1 MSQQLDL
8 KAKGLFTNPNPI
20 GGVPPGSLE
29 VAKNVVIDQD
39 NVITNRR
46 GFKHFGTELSLGS
59 DSINSLH
66 NFKSRLLVHYAT
78 TLAYDSNGSGSW
90 ANYSGSFA
98 PPSGESKIKS
108 VQASG
113 NFYFTTDSGIA
124 KTDALTTSPTAA
136 GIPKALGGTA
146 TLGSSGSG
154 YLTNGNQAGY
164 RIVWGKEDANGNLL
178 LGAPSERIVI
188 ANATSNPET
197 VTLVFNI
204 PSVVTTSYFYQIY
217 RTGLS
222 GGATIV
228 PNDEMQLVAEK
239 FPTSS
244 EITAKSISYVDN
256 TSDSLRGATL
266 YTSPSQEGIAQSNEP
281 PPLAKDL
288 TSFKGHV
295 FYFNTTSKQ
304 RLSFTII
311 AVNSGNLGYYAGV
324 TVSSVSGSNIVVS
337 SADNLAIGQLVTA
350 ASGIALP
357 AGTTVT
363 NIVGT
368 TVTLSA
374 AVSSGASGS
383 ANFHDRVTVA
393 GTDYYASSAN
403 NVSSNYFGIPTGGT
417 LSENIED
424 AARNLIKVINESS
437 SNTTVYAYYLSS
449 IDDLPGK
456 VLIEER
462 SIGGGA
468 FYGTS
473 SKGSSISPEWSNT
486 GTSTASSNDVSQNR
500 VYISKNQQPESVP
513 TLNYI
518 DLGSADKNILR
529 GIALRDSVFVFKED
543 GIFRITG
550 EGLGSFQAAM
560 FDNTAVLKVKE
571 SASELNNQIFC
582 FSDQGV
588 VAVSD
593 AGVQV
598 LSRPIETDLK
608 KLQSTNYPNFGS
620 ASFGVGYESERKYI
634 FYTVSG
640 TSDTKATQ
648 AYIYNVF
655 TDSWTTWT
663 GTRTCGIV
671 NSADDKL
678 YLGSGDTGNKYVY
691 QERKGYDI
699 FDNAE
704 EEYSVT
710 ITDATLA
717 DKQVS
722 VNSISDLVV
731 GQTLA
736 QSSSKKAK
744 ITALGGTTVTVDRD
758 VSWSNAAATAYNP
771 ISTQVKYT
779 PIHGGNP
786 GVLKHFSELVTFF
799 READFKSIQ
808 ILINSNFSLTEIR
821 TTLVP
826 VGGGDWGGFAWGSQ
840 PWGDAPVNLQPI
852 RTYIP
857 LESQRASWISLKVQH
872 EEALTNFGL
881 AGFSI
886 MLNAMSSRFR

>member
-1 MSQQLDL
+1 
-8 KAKGLFTNPNPI
+8 
-20 GGVPPGSLE
+20 
-29 VAKNVVIDQD
+29 
-39 NVITNRR
+39 
-46 GFKHFGTELSLGS
+46 
-59 DSINSLH
+59 
-66 NFKSRLLVHYAT
+66 
-78 TLAYDSNGSGSW
+78 
-90 ANYSGSFA
+90 
-98 PPSGESKIKS
+98 
-108 VQASG
+108 
-113 NFYFTTDSGIA
+113 
-124 KTDALTTSPTAA
+124 
-136 GIPKALGGTA
+136 
-146 TLGSSGSG
+146 
-154 YLTNGNQAGY
+154 
-164 RIVWGKEDANGNLL
+164 
-178 LGAPSERIVI
+178 
-188 ANATSNPET
+188 
-197 VTLVFNI
+197 
-204 PSVVTTSYFYQIY
+204 
-217 RTGLS
+217 
-222 GGATIV
+222 
-228 PNDEMQLVAEK
+228 
-239 FPTSS
+239 
-244 EITAKSISYVDN
+244 
-256 TSDSLRGATL
+256 
-266 YTSPSQEGIAQSNEP
+266 
-281 PPLAKDL
+281 
-288 TSFKGHV
+288 
-295 FYFNTTSKQ
+295 
-304 RLSFTII
+304 
-311 AVNSGNLGYYAGV
+311 
-324 TVSSVSGSNIVVS
+324 
-337 SADNLAIGQLVTA
+337 
-350 ASGIALP
+350 
-357 AGTTVT
+357 
-363 NIVGT
+363 
-368 TVTLSA
+368 
-374 AVSSGASGS
+374 
-383 ANFHDRVTVA
+383 
-393 GTDYYASSAN
+393 
-403 NVSSNYFGIPTGGT
+403 
-417 LSENIED
+417 
-424 AARNLIKVINESS
+424 
-437 SNTTVYAYYLSS
+437 
-449 IDDLPGK
+449 LPGK
-456 VLIEER
+456 ILVEER
-462 SIGGGA
+462 SIGGGT

-529 GIALRDSVFVFKED
+529 GVALRDSVFVFKED

-550 EGLGSFQAAM
+550 EGLGSFQATL

-582 FSDQGV
+582 FSDQGI

-608 KLQSTNYPNFGS
+608 KLQSTNYPNFGG
-620 ASFGVGYESERKYI
+620 ASFGIGYESERKYI

-648 AYIYNVF
+648 AFIYNVF

-710 ITDATLA
+710 ITNATLA

-736 QSSSKKAK
+736 QSASKKAK

-808 ILINSNFSLTEIR
+808 ILINSNFSLTEVK